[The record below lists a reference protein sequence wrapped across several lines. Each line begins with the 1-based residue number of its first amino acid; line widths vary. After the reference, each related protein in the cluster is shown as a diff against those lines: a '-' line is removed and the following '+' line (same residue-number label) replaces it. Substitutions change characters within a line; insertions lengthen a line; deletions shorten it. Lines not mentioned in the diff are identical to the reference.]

1 MKNIYLLPTN
11 KPTRLHIDLIDNS
24 LLLFSDSLNLPHK
37 PTGKHI
43 CITSDEAIKDGD
55 WCLFESSGVIRK
67 VVDSTFSI
75 GVNNIR
81 MYAEKKVFKIIL
93 TTDPDLIKDSIQA
106 IDDTFLEWFVNN
118 PSCEEVDVCKVEQI
132 PDGITFGMFGN
143 DEPPTELIYKIIIPQ
158 EEPKQETF
166 REFIFKVPFDY
177 NIKPKEV
184 IDMCMK
190 EQENIILT
198 YRLEKFIEMINSL
211 PDDTEKNRI
220 LKSVFNNREGEL
232 LLESYKSMKSHY
244 EK

>member
-158 EEPKQETF
+158 EEPEQETL
-166 REFIFKVPFDY
+166 EEAAESWLKSKTLLKTSQAPGLLIGFIEGAKWQAERMYSEDEVLQMYKDY
-177 NIKPKEV
+177 EAYVIKTPITEV
-184 IDMCMK
+184 IEFSK
-190 EQENIILT
+190 WFEQF
-198 YRLEKFIEMINSL
+198 K
-211 PDDTEKNRI
+211 K
-220 LKSVFNNREGEL
+220 K
-232 LLESYKSMKSHY
+232 
-244 EK
+244 